1 MSRIIQV
8 NDSDYKVKVRSNGQ
22 NDSNGTV
29 TLDVG
34 TDGKVIVTGNLTVFG
49 ETTTVAS
56 TVVAITDPTFIINN
70 QVRYPD
76 NAPGQQEAYGNGI
89 VTPTGEAGIIIGRG
103 THPDGDAQ
111 IFFSESLYWYDNQTN
126 SNKQGAFVFKTANTL
141 LAGIRTNSITTNDKD
156 QNLNLLGP
164 SPTPDETGVGTAVIS
179 VHGVSDYA
187 DRINLL
193 DPTQNPFVTDSNKFE
208 EAIPNVAWVNG
219 AIDTY
224 FTTTPPAFIQRGD
237 TTLRVYDTSESD
249 VESKLDLKINGVL
262 NATFKIGE
270 FTVQDFRFSN
280 GTIETL
286 SLATDLVLRSAGTGS
301 VTIDDT
307 LKMTL
312 VTEDPTQTGGSVKIY
327 TKDETYGGTGIYFVN
342 NQDTRDE
349 LISRRKAL
357 AYSMIF

>member
-8 NDSDYKVKVRSNGQ
+8 NDSDYKVKVRANGQ

-56 TVVAITDPTFIINN
+56 TVVAITDPTFVINN

-76 NAPGQQEAYGNGI
+76 NAPGQQEAFGNGI
-89 VTPTGEAGIIIGRG
+89 NTPTGEAGIIIGRG
-103 THPDGDAQ
+103 IHPDGSAE

-126 SNKQGAFVFKTANTL
+126 STKQGAFVFKTSNTL

-164 SPTPDETGVGTAVIS
+164 SPNPDETGFGTAILT

-187 DRINLL
+187 DRIN
-193 DPTQNPFVTDSNKFE
+193 NKILVDEDQQAFD

-219 AIDTY
+219 AINSY
-224 FTTTPPAFIQRGD
+224 FNATPPAFIQRGD
-237 TTLRVYDTSESD
+237 TVLRVYDTSESD
-249 VESKLDLKINGVL
+249 VESKLDLKINGVV
-262 NATFKIGE
+262 NTTFKIDE

-286 SLATDLVLRSAGTGS
+286 TLANDLILRSSGTGT

-307 LKMTL
+307 LKINL
-312 VTEDPTQTGGSVKIY
+312 VNEDPTQAGGSVKIY

-349 LISRRKAL
+349 LVSRRKAL

>member
-8 NDSDYKVKVRSNGQ
+8 NDSDYKVKVRANGQ

-56 TVVAITDPTFIINN
+56 TVVAITDPTFVINN

-126 SNKQGAFVFKTANTL
+126 SNKQGAFVFKAANTL
-141 LAGIRTNSITTNDKD
+141 LVGIRTNSITTNDKD

-164 SPTPDETGVGTAVIS
+164 SPTPDETGFGTAILT

-187 DRINLL
+187 DRINNKL
-193 DPTQNPFVTDSNKFE
+193 FVDEDQQAFE

-219 AIDTY
+219 AIDSY
-224 FTTTPPAFIQRGD
+224 FTSTPPAFIQRGD
-237 TTLRVYDTSESD
+237 TVLRVYDTALSD

-270 FTVQDFRFSN
+270 FTVQDFKFSN

-286 SLATDLVLRSAGTGS
+286 SLANDLVLRSAGTGS

-312 VTEDPTQTGGSVKIY
+312 VTEDPTQTSGSVKIY

>member
-34 TDGKVIVTGNLTVFG
+34 SDGKVIVTGNLTVFG

-56 TVVAITDPTFIINN
+56 TVVAITDPTFVINN

-76 NAPGQQEAYGNGI
+76 NAPEQQQPFGNGI
-89 VTPTGEAGIIIGRG
+89 NTPTGEAGIIIGRG
-103 THPDGDAQ
+103 THPDGSAQ

-164 SPTPDETGVGTAVIS
+164 SPTPDETGFGTAILT

-187 DRINLL
+187 DRIN
-193 DPTQNPFVTDSNKFE
+193 NKILVDEDQQAFD

-219 AIDTY
+219 SIDSY
-224 FTTTPPAFIQRGD
+224 FTRTPPAFIQRGD
-237 TTLRVYDTSESD
+237 TVLRTYDTSLSD

-270 FTVQDFRFSN
+270 FTVQDLRFSN

-286 SLATDLVLRSAGTGS
+286 SLANDLVLRSAGTGS

-307 LKMTL
+307 LKINL
-312 VTEDPTQTGGSVKIY
+312 ADIDPTQTGGSVTIY

-342 NQDTRDE
+342 SQDTRDE

>member
-8 NDSDYKVKVRSNGQ
+8 NDSDYKVRVRTNGQ

-56 TVVAITDPTFIINN
+56 TVVAITDPTFVINN

-76 NAPGQQEAYGNGI
+76 SAPEQQVPYGNGI
-89 VTPTGEAGIIIGRG
+89 NTPTGEAGIVIGRG
-103 THPDGDAQ
+103 IHPDGNAE

-126 SNKQGAFVFKTANTL
+126 SNKEGAFVFKTSNTL

-164 SPTPDETGVGTAVIS
+164 SPTPRETGTGTAILT

-187 DRINLL
+187 DRIN
-193 DPTQNPFVTDSNKFE
+193 NKLPNQAAFE

-224 FTTTPPAFIQRGD
+224 FTSTPPSFLQRGD
-237 TTLRVYDTSESD
+237 TVLRIYDTSLSD
-249 VESKLDLKINGVL
+249 VESKLDLKINAVV

-270 FTVQDFRFSN
+270 FTVQDFRFTN

-286 SLATDLVLRSAGTGS
+286 SPANDLILRSAGTGS

-307 LKMTL
+307 LKINM

-327 TKDETYGGTGIYFVN
+327 TKNETYGGTGVYFVN
-342 NQDTRDE
+342 NQNTRDE
-349 LISRRKAL
+349 LVSRRKAL

>member
-56 TVVAITDPTFIINN
+56 TVVAITDPTFVINN

-76 NAPGQQEAYGNGI
+76 NAPGQQEAFGNGI
-89 VTPTGEAGIIIGRG
+89 NTPTGEAGIIIGRG
-103 THPDGDAQ
+103 IHPDGNAE

-126 SNKQGAFVFKTANTL
+126 STKQGAFVFKTANTL

-164 SPTPDETGVGTAVIS
+164 SPNPDETGFGTAILT

-187 DRINLL
+187 DRIN
-193 DPTQNPFVTDSNKFE
+193 NKILVDEDQQAFD

-219 AIDTY
+219 AIATY
-224 FTTTPPAFIQRGD
+224 FDATPPAFIQRGD

-249 VESKLDLKINGVL
+249 VESKLDLKINGVV
-262 NATFKIGE
+262 NTTFKIDE

-286 SLATDLVLRSAGTGS
+286 TLANDLILRSSGTGT

-307 LKMTL
+307 LKINL
-312 VTEDPTQTGGSVKIY
+312 VDEDPTQAGGSVKIY

-349 LISRRKAL
+349 LVSRRKAL